1 MLEKV
6 LIPQV
11 YLPIIYICIAILVNG
26 TVKRIINRIIKNKQ
40 ESLNKNSYNY
50 KKTETFKVLVTNLMK
65 YTIILFLILAIL
77 TVYGVNVTSVLA
89 GLGIVGVVVGLAL
102 QDFAKDIIAGVS
114 IILENQYAIG
124 DIISVGD
131 FKGEV
136 IFLGLKTTRIK
147 NWEGQVKILA
157 NRNINEV
164 INYSMENSLAI
175 VDISVSYEDNIE
187 KVEKVLDNL
196 AIELTETLP
205 NLKGKVEVLGI
216 DKLDDSAIVFRMIAP
231 TVSMEHIKIER
242 QIRKQVKLCLEKN
255 KIKIPYPQIEV
266 HNGK

>member
-6 LIPQV
+6 LIPEI
-11 YLPIIYICIAILVNG
+11 YLPIIYICIAVLANG
-26 TVKRIINRIIKNKQ
+26 VAKRFIKKIIKSKQ
-40 ESLNKNSYNY
+40 ANLDKNSYNY
-50 KKTETFKVLVTNLMK
+50 KKTETFKVLIINLIK
-65 YTIILFLILAIL
+65 YIIMLLLILSIL

-102 QDFAKDIIAGVS
+102 QDFAKDIISGAS

-124 DIISVGD
+124 DIISIGD

-147 NWEGQVKILA
+147 NWEGQVKIIA

-164 INYSMENSLAI
+164 INYSMEDTLAI
-175 VDISVSYEDNIE
+175 VDVSVSYEDNIE
-187 KVEKVLDNL
+187 KVEKVLHSL
-196 AIELTETLP
+196 ADDLSQTLP
-205 NLKGKVEVLGI
+205 KLKGNVEVLGI
-216 DKLDDSAIVFRMIAP
+216 DKLDDSAITFRLTAK
-231 TVSMEHIKIER
+231 TASMEHFKIER
-242 QIRKQVKLCLEKN
+242 EIRKQVKLCLDKN